1 MEAELCIYNAERV
14 MIYIEYVQFFTA
26 QELDDYAIE
35 TAMSLPTAVYYAVH
49 YSATLATRDKS

>member
-14 MIYIEYVQFFTA
+14 MIYIEYVQLFTV

-35 TAMSLPTAVYYAVH
+35 TAMSLPTAVHYAVR